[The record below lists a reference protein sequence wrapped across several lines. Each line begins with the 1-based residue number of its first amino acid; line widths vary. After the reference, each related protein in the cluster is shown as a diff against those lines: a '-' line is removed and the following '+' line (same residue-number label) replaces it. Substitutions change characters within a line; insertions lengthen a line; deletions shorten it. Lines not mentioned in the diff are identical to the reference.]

1 MNCLRRTGTCH
12 KTISATISATLP
24 GIFLI
29 LLHNTGRGFTE
40 TTTCDSS
47 YTRIGH
53 TCASYNFLCNT
64 YDSCYPACPADTA
77 RSVIP
82 TCFSG
87 SAQSPIDL
95 NVNSGTLTVDDS
107 DQITF
112 TGYNDQLEAT
122 PYLRLRDFTV
132 QLDFEETDAVSLQSL
147 GLTRRRRRQASRSA
161 NLPSI
166 TGGPLGTD
174 M

>member
-1 MNCLRRTGTCH
+1 MCH
-12 KTISATISATLP
+12 LKAISTTTRATLA

-29 LLHNTGRGFTE
+29 LLHSAGRGFTE

-47 YTRIGH
+47 YTGNGR
-53 TCASYNFLCNT
+53 TCVSYNFLC
-64 YDSCYPACPADTA
+64 DTFSSSTFA
-77 RSVIP
+77 QTVLP

-95 NVNSGTLTVDDS
+95 NINSGTVEEDS

-112 TGYNDQLEAT
+112 TGFSDQLEVT
-122 PYLRLRDFTV
+122 PHLRLRDFTV

-147 GLTRRRRRQASRSA
+147 NLPRRRRRRASRNA
-161 NLPSI
+161 NLPSV
-166 TGGPLGTD
+166 TGGALGNDT
-174 M
+174 

>member
-1 MNCLRRTGTCH
+1 MTTHALLTGV
-12 KTISATISATLP
+12 
-24 GIFLI
+24 FLI
-29 LLHNTGRGFTE
+29 LLHNAGRGLTE

-47 YTRIGH
+47 YTGNGH

-64 YDSCYPACPADTA
+64 YPSSGYTA
-77 RSVIP
+77 SSLIP

-95 NVNSGTLTVDDS
+95 NVNSGTVEDS

-147 GLTRRRRRQASRSA
+147 GVTRRRRRQASRNV
-161 NLPSI
+161 NLPTV
-166 TGGPLGTD
+166 TGGPLGKD

>member
-1 MNCLRRTGTCH
+1 MLF
-12 KTISATISATLP
+12 LP
-24 GIFLI
+24 GIFMI
-29 LLHNTGRGFTE
+29 LLHIAGRGFTE

-47 YTRIGH
+47 YTGNGR
-53 TCASYNFLCNT
+53 TCVSYNFLCNAFST
-64 YDSCYPACPADTA
+64 SAYNTA
-77 RSVIP
+77 RSNLP

-95 NVNSGTLTVDDS
+95 NVNSGTVEDS

-112 TGYNDQLEAT
+112 TGYNDQLTAT

-132 QLDFEETDAVSLQSL
+132 QLEFEETVAVSLQSL
-147 GLTRRRRRQASRSA
+147 NLSRRRRRQASRNA
-161 NLPSI
+161 NLPSV
-166 TGGPLGTD
+166 TGGALGKD

>member
-1 MNCLRRTGTCH
+1 M
-12 KTISATISATLP
+12 
-24 GIFLI
+24 
-29 LLHNTGRGFTE
+29 LHNAGRGFTE

-47 YTRIGH
+47 YTGNGH

-64 YDSCYPACPADTA
+64 YPSSGYTA

-95 NVNSGTLTVDDS
+95 NVNSGTVEDS

-112 TGYNDQLEAT
+112 TGYNDQLEGT
-122 PYLRLRDFTV
+122 PHLRLRDFTV

-147 GLTRRRRRQASRSA
+147 QLPRRRRRRASRNA
-161 NLPSI
+161 NLPSV
-166 TGGPLGTD
+166 TGGALGNDT
-174 M
+174 

>member
-1 MNCLRRTGTCH
+1 M
-12 KTISATISATLP
+12 
-24 GIFLI
+24 I
-29 LLHNTGRGFTE
+29 LLHNAGLALTE

-47 YTRIGH
+47 YTGNGH

-64 YDSCYPACPADTA
+64 YPSSGYSA
-77 RSVIP
+77 RKLIP

-147 GLTRRRRRQASRSA
+147 QLPRRRRRQASRNA
-161 NLPSI
+161 NLPSV
-166 TGGPLGTD
+166 TGGALGED